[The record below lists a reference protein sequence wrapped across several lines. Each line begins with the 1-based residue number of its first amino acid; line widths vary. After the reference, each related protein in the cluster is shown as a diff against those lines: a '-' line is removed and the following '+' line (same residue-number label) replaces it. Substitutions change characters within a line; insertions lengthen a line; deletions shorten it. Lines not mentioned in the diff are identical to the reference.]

1 MEIIVVGIA
10 EGKIAFGGQTL
21 VSYALGSCVGVC
33 LYESKRRIAGM
44 AHVIL
49 PDQNCSLNR
58 ENQYKFAGEGTRRLI
73 QEICRRGGERRFITA
88 KIAGGARMF
97 QFAEMGW
104 DIGKNNVERVKRVLE
119 EEGIKLV
126 GEDTGKDYGRT
137 ITFFA
142 ESGVLEVNTVR
153 HAPLRL

>member
-1 MEIIVVGIA
+1 MEMIVVGIT
-10 EGKIAFGGQTL
+10 EGKTAARGQAL

-33 LYESKRRIAGM
+33 LYESRLKIAGM

-49 PDQNCSLNR
+49 PDQNCSRNR
-58 ENQYKFAGEGTRRLI
+58 ENEYKFAGEGTRRLI
-73 QEICRRGGERRFITA
+73 QEMYRLGGEKRYMTA

-97 QFAEMGW
+97 RFAEMGW

-119 EEGIKLV
+119 EEGIRLV

-142 ESGVLEVNTVR
+142 ENGVLEVNTVR